1 MTRSEGVGWN
11 RIGAM
16 KSLWKWVLALVVL
29 AAAVYGVRKLLD
41 ET

>member
-1 MTRSEGVGWN
+1 
-11 RIGAM
+11 M